1 MVNESDVLEKHREA
15 GRILADVRD
24 EAIKKVKVGKK
35 LLDLAEDVERAI
47 REEGGEVAFPVNI
60 SRNEEAAH
68 ATPSKDDAS
77 AFGKDLV
84 KLDIGVHIDGYIA
97 DTAVTVDLGKHV
109 TLVNAAN
116 EALDAALDAAKA
128 GVDIGDISAAIERA
142 IERHGVLPV
151 ANLTGHG
158 LERYTQHAPPSIP
171 NRRIQSGV
179 TLNEG
184 QVVAIEPFAS
194 EGNGRVHEAGKTE
207 IFSFVQTKPIRSP
220 EARAILKQIEGYKT
234 LPFAKRWLEGRVD
247 LGLKQLEVAG
257 IIRGYPVLKDRGLV
271 SQAEDTIIVQADGCE
286 VITRRS

>member
-1 MVNESDVLEKHREA
+1 MNEPDVLEKHRKA
-15 GRILADVRD
+15 GQILADVRS
-24 EAIKKVKVGKK
+24 EATKKVKVGGR

-47 REEGGEVAFPVNI
+47 REQGGEVAFPVNI

-77 AFGKDLV
+77 VFGKDLV

-97 DTAVTVDLGKHV
+97 DTAVTVDLGKHE

-116 EALDAALDAAKA
+116 DALDAALDVVKS
-128 GVDIGDISAAIERA
+128 GVDIGEISAVIEKAIEGY
-142 IERHGVLPV
+142 GVLPV

-179 TLNEG
+179 KLKEG

-194 EGNGRVHEAGKTE
+194 EGNGRVHEAGKVE
-207 IFSFVQTKPIRSP
+207 IFSFVHMKPIRSP

-247 LGLKQLEVAG
+247 LGLKQLELAG
-257 IIRGYPVLKDRGLV
+257 IIRGYPVLKDRGFV

>member
-1 MVNESDVLEKHREA
+1 MNEPDILDKHREA
-15 GRILADVRD
+15 GQILADVRS
-24 EAIKKVKVGKK
+24 EAIKKVKVRGR
-35 LLDLAEDVERAI
+35 LLDLAEDIERTI
-47 REEGGEVAFPVNI
+47 QEKGGAVAFPVNI

-77 AFGKDLV
+77 VFGKDLV

-97 DTAVTVDLGKHV
+97 DTAVTVDLGKHD

-116 EALDAALDAAKA
+116 DALDAALDVVKA
-128 GVDIGDISAAIERA
+128 GVDIEVISAAIEKA
-142 IERHGVLPV
+142 IEGYGVLPV

-179 TLNEG
+179 KLTEG

-194 EGNGRVHEAGKTE
+194 EGNGRVHEAGKVE
-207 IFSFVQTKPIRSP
+207 IYSFVHAKPIRSP

-247 LGLKQLEVAG
+247 LGLKQLELAG
-257 IIRGYPVLKDRGLV
+257 VIRGYPILKDRGFV
-271 SQAEDTIIVQADGCE
+271 SQAEDTVIVTADGCE

>member
-1 MVNESDVLEKHREA
+1 MHEADVLDKYREA
-15 GRILADVRD
+15 GQILADVRS
-24 EAIKKVKVGKK
+24 EAVKKVKVGGR
-35 LLDLAEDVERAI
+35 LLDLAENIERTI
-47 REEGGEVAFPVNI
+47 REKGGEVAFPPNI

-68 ATPSKDDAS
+68 ATPSKEDAS
-77 AFGKDLV
+77 VFGKDLV

-97 DTAVTVDLGKHV
+97 DTAVTIDLGKND
-109 TLVNAAN
+109 TLVKASND
-116 EALDAALDAAKA
+116 ALDAAIDVVKA
-128 GVDIGDISAAIERA
+128 GVDIEVISAAIEKA
-142 IERHGVLPV
+142 IEGYGVLPV

-179 TLNEG
+179 KLKEG

-194 EGNGRVHEAGKTE
+194 EGNGRVHEAGKVE
-207 IFSFVQTKPIRSP
+207 IFSFVQAKPIRPP

-247 LGLKQLEVAG
+247 IGLKQLELAG

-271 SQAEDTIIVQADGCE
+271 SQAEDTVIVSANGCD
-286 VITRRS
+286 VITRRP